1 MALVLKE
8 REVVEATA
16 GRRDFER
23 RLVEER
29 KRLTAREEA
38 IERNRF
44 VADKDC
50 LEILQNLSLCVEGT
64 VGWVV
69 FKGVN
74 ERK

>member
-8 REVVEATA
+8 REVVEAT

-38 IERNRF
+38 IERNRL
-44 VADKDC
+44 VAKSVC
-50 LEILQNLSLCVEGT
+50 
-64 VGWVV
+64 
-69 FKGVN
+69 
-74 ERK
+74 